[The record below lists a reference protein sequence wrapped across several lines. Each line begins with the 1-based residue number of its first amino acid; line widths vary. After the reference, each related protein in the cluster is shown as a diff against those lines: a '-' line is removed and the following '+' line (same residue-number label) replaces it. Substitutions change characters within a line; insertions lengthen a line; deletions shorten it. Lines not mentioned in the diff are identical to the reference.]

1 MVGQV
6 ARGFSLTFTGSRK
19 TGALLMLF
27 VGGAGATTFYLF
39 LLPSPAVG
47 GISPVAL
54 HYLTPPL
61 TMLAIL
67 FGFGLSATLALNFSA
82 VKRSKASG
90 AAGLGGLLTSVL
102 PASLC
107 CTSVVPSLLALAG
120 ASAPTII
127 GSTGKIQSIF
137 ALHENVFLG
146 ASLTAV
152 LVAVVLAARNAA
164 SSCGVTGQVI

>member
-6 ARGFSLTFTGSRK
+6 VQGFRLTFAGVQK
-19 TGALLMLF
+19 TRGLLILF
-27 VGGAGATTFYLF
+27 VSGAGATAFYLF

-47 GISPVAL
+47 GISPLAL
-54 HYLTPPL
+54 HYLTPAL
-61 TMLAIL
+61 TALAIL

-82 VKRSKASG
+82 IRRSKAAG

-120 ASAPTII
+120 ASSSTII
-127 GSTGKIQSIF
+127 GSSGKIQSIF
-137 ALHENVFLG
+137 ALHENAFLG
-146 ASLTAV
+146 ASLAAV
-152 LVAVVLAARNAA
+152 LAAVILAARNAA
-164 SSCGVTGQVI
+164 ASCAVTGQVT

>member
-6 ARGFSLTFTGSRK
+6 ARGFNLTFTGSRK
-19 TGALLMLF
+19 SGALLILL
-27 VGGAGATTFYLF
+27 VGGAAATTFYLF

-47 GISPVAL
+47 GISPMAF

-61 TMLAIL
+61 TVLAIL
-67 FGFGLSATLALNFSA
+67 FGFGLSATLAINFSA
-82 VKRSKASG
+82 LKRSKAAG
-90 AAGLGGLLTSVL
+90 VAGLGGLLTSVL

-107 CTSVVPSLLALAG
+107 CTSAVPSLLALAG
-120 ASAPTII
+120 ASASTII

-146 ASLTAV
+146 ASLAGVFLAV
-152 LVAVVLAARNAA
+152 ILAAGNAA
-164 SSCGVTGQVI
+164 AGCAVAGPQT